1 MKSIDYWRAEVGNIT
16 EIEVGNI
23 TELND
28 LVYAGAIVVSEMLGV
43 KNRKS
48 TVMEPW
54 WKKRMEAQVKQ
65 LKKDLGHINTL
76 NERET
81 IKKKH
86 KDWLERR
93 YKMKRMGLAVTRQ
106 EIKERIKTKNSKT
119 KRYQSRINQYQQNR
133 TFENNHGKF
142 YR

>member
-1 MKSIDYWRAEVGNIT
+1 MNK
-16 EIEVGNI
+16 IEVGN
-23 TELND
+23 TRELND
-28 LVYAGAIVVSEMLGV
+28 LVCASAVGVKQMLEV

-48 TVMEPW
+48 TRIEPW

-65 LKKDLGHINTL
+65 LNKDLGHINTL

-81 IKKKH
+81 IKKKY

>member
-1 MKSIDYWRAEVGNIT
+1 MKSIDYWRAEVGNIK

-28 LVYAGAIVVSEMLGV
+28 LVYAGAVVVSEMLGV

-48 TVMEPW
+48 TGMEPW

-65 LKKDLGHINTL
+65 LHKDLGHINTL
-76 NERET
+76 NEREK

-119 KRYQSRINQYQQNR
+119 KRYQSRINKYQQNR